1 MKLIIFLLIFI
12 QYSDDNLSKDEEME
26 YKIFKEINEVLG
38 KISLNDFDVDIV
50 LIEYFSD
57 GEEVG

>member
-57 GEEVG
+57 REEVG